1 VPTLPLEGGVPA
13 TAVGRLPNRASGS
26 GAHDRHNGA
35 VESAPVIR
43 AALPSDEPAWR
54 RLWRGYC
61 EFYAATIPDE
71 VTNRTWH
78 RILDPDSAVM
88 CIVAE
93 VEGQVLGF
101 ANCVV
106 HENTW
111 ESQPVCYL
119 EDLFV
124 SPDARGRGIGH
135 GLVEWLRN
143 AMRAEGWARVYWMT
157 AAGNETARRVYDRF
171 ARADGFVRYTMRARQ
186 AD

>member
-1 VPTLPLEGGVPA
+1 VTSCL
-13 TAVGRLPNRASGS
+13 
-26 GAHDRHNGA
+26 
-35 VESAPVIR
+35 IR

-54 RLWRGYC
+54 RLWRAYC
-61 EFYAATIPDE
+61 AFYEVDLADE
-71 VTNRTWH
+71 VTRRTWT

-93 VEGQVLGF
+93 ADGQVVGF

-111 ESQPVCYL
+111 ETQAVCYL

-124 SPDARGRGIGH
+124 HPSARGRGIG
-135 GLVEWLRN
+135 GALIEWLHN

-157 AAGNETARRVYDRF
+157 RADNAPARRLYDRF
-171 ARADGFVRYTMRARQ
+171 TQADGFVRYVLRQ
-186 AD
+186 R